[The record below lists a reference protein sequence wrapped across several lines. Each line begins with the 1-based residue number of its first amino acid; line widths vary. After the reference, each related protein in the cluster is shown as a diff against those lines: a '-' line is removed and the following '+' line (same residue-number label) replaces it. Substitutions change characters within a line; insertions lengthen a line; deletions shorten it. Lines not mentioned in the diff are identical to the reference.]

1 MIYNNTQLYIIIK
14 LKKET
19 INKPIKKMFLWANKM
34 DVNILKMLKRIIV
47 LKIYKVSYDNNKE
60 IMKMLLINN
69 YEEIKDSLH
78 CQWRYYR

>member
-1 MIYNNTQLYIIIK
+1 
-14 LKKET
+14 
-19 INKPIKKMFLWANKM
+19 MFLCANKM
-34 DVNILKMLKRIIV
+34 DINILKKLKRIIV

-78 CQWRYYR
+78 C

>member
-1 MIYNNTQLYIIIK
+1 MEMVKIKEQFIEKLISFLLFLILLKTLFMIYNNTQLYIIIK

-47 LKIYKVSYDNNKE
+47 LKIYKVSYE
-60 IMKMLLINN
+60 
-69 YEEIKDSLH
+69 
-78 CQWRYYR
+78 

>member
-47 LKIYKVSYDNNKE
+47 LKIYKVSYE
-60 IMKMLLINN
+60 
-69 YEEIKDSLH
+69 
-78 CQWRYYR
+78 

>member
-14 LKKET
+14 LKIET
-19 INKPIKKMFLWANKM
+19 INKPIKKMFLWSNKM

-78 CQWRYYR
+78 C

>member
-14 LKKET
+14 LKIET

-60 IMKMLLINN
+60 IMKILLINN
-69 YEEIKDSLH
+69 YDEIKDSLH
-78 CQWRYYR
+78 C